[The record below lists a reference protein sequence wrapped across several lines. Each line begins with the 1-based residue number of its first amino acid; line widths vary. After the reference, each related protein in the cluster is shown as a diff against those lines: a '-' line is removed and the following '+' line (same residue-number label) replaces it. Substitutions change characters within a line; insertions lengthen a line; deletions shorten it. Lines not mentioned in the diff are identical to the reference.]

1 MGTKFYFRMATGLQ
15 GLNRIEDAQA
25 AINSGLE
32 LDSKNG
38 QLLQLNAEL
47 TSSAAPVVAAKPKK
61 KKIVIEEVDSIK
73 VEEAPAAPVAAAK
86 PKKKKIVIEE
96 VDSSKV
102 EEAPAAP
109 VVAAKPKKKKIAI
122 EEVDTSKPSA
132 PVKAAVSEA
141 PPKMPAALRAK
152 LAPPRTGYEFERK
165 ISALK
170 EASTICKY
178 LDLLKVN
185 TVTKLLSQ
193 DFSVEILMKVCQGL
207 ASSELEAGLVAHVKL
222 LDALSKVNRFD
233 IILDFLSSEEKLQ
246 VEATF
251 AKLEN
256 VEGVDRVKQQY
267 QL

>member
-1 MGTKFYFRMATGLQ
+1 MG
-15 GLNRIEDAQA
+15 
-25 AINSGLE
+25 
-32 LDSKNG
+32 
-38 QLLQLNAEL
+38 
-47 TSSAAPVVAAKPKK
+47 
-61 KKIVIEEVDSIK
+61 
-73 VEEAPAAPVAAAK
+73 EAPAAPVAAAK

-102 EEAPAAP
+102 EAPAAP

-207 ASSELEAGLVAHVKL
+207 ASSELEA
-222 LDALSKVNRFD
+222 
-233 IILDFLSSEEKLQ
+233 
-246 VEATF
+246 
-251 AKLEN
+251 
-256 VEGVDRVKQQY
+256 
-267 QL
+267 

>member
-1 MGTKFYFRMATGLQ
+1 MG
-15 GLNRIEDAQA
+15 
-25 AINSGLE
+25 
-32 LDSKNG
+32 
-38 QLLQLNAEL
+38 
-47 TSSAAPVVAAKPKK
+47 
-61 KKIVIEEVDSIK
+61 
-73 VEEAPAAPVAAAK
+73 EAPAAPVVAAK

-122 EEVDTSKPSA
+122 EEVDSSKVEEAPAAPVAAAKPKKKKIAIEEVDTSKPSG
-132 PVKAAVSEA
+132 PVKAAMSEA

>member
-1 MGTKFYFRMATGLQ
+1 MG
-15 GLNRIEDAQA
+15 
-25 AINSGLE
+25 
-32 LDSKNG
+32 
-38 QLLQLNAEL
+38 
-47 TSSAAPVVAAKPKK
+47 
-61 KKIVIEEVDSIK
+61 
-73 VEEAPAAPVAAAK
+73 
-86 PKKKKIVIEE
+86 

-109 VVAAKPKKKKIAI
+109 VVAAKPKKAKKKIVIEEVDSSRVEEAPAAPVAAAKPKKKKIAI
-122 EEVDTSKPSA
+122 EEVDTSKPSG

-193 DFSVEILMKVCQGL
+193 DFQCGNFNEGL
-207 ASSELEAGLVAHVKL
+207 
-222 LDALSKVNRFD
+222 
-233 IILDFLSSEEKLQ
+233 
-246 VEATF
+246 
-251 AKLEN
+251 
-256 VEGVDRVKQQY
+256 
-267 QL
+267 

>member
-47 TSSAAPVVAAKPKK
+47 TSSAAPV
-61 KKIVIEEVDSIK
+61 
-73 VEEAPAAPVAAAK
+73 AAAK

-109 VVAAKPKKKKIAI
+109 VVAAKPKKKKIAIEEVDSSKVEAPAAPVAAAKPKKKKIAI

>member
-1 MGTKFYFRMATGLQ
+1 MG
-15 GLNRIEDAQA
+15 
-25 AINSGLE
+25 
-32 LDSKNG
+32 
-38 QLLQLNAEL
+38 EL

-61 KKIVIEEVDSIK
+61 KKIVIEEVDSSK
-73 VEEAPAAPVAAAK
+73 VEEAPAAPVAMGKPKKKKIVIEEVDSSKVEEAPAAPVVAAK

-102 EEAPAAP
+102 EAPAAP

-222 LDALSKVNRFD
+222 LDAFSKVNRFD
-233 IILDFLSSEEKLQ
+233 IILDFLSSQEKLQ

-256 VEGVDRVKQQY
+256 VEGVD
-267 QL
+267 

>member
-1 MGTKFYFRMATGLQ
+1 MGIV
-15 GLNRIEDAQA
+15 IEEVDSSKVEEDSCDSPDWPQKQKE
-25 AINSGLE
+25 N
-32 LDSKNG
+32 LDRVSKN
-38 QLLQLNAEL
+38 QKQR
-47 TSSAAPVVAAKPKK
+47 K
-61 KKIVIEEVDSIK
+61 KKIVIEEVDSSK

-102 EEAPAAP
+102 EAPAAP
-109 VVAAKPKKKKIAI
+109 VVAAKPKKKKIAIEEVDSSKVEAPAAAAKPKKKKIAI

-178 LDLLKVN
+178 
-185 TVTKLLSQ
+185 
-193 DFSVEILMKVCQGL
+193 F
-207 ASSELEAGLVAHVKL
+207 
-222 LDALSKVNRFD
+222 
-233 IILDFLSSEEKLQ
+233 
-246 VEATF
+246 
-251 AKLEN
+251 
-256 VEGVDRVKQQY
+256 
-267 QL
+267 